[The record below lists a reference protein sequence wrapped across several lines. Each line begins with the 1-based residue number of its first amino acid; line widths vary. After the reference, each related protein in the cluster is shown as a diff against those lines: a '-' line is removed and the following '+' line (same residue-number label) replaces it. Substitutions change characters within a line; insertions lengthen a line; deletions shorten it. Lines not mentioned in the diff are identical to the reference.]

1 MISNAD
7 NFKKNRNRVI
17 ESHVRKIMRYVI
29 DCYHLILK
37 DGKKYDYATRGKIK
51 QEDFLRNGL
60 VDDYMRENINLL
72 NDSPINEYS
81 IENFINKESAESYYD
96 AKDGLMHDD
105 KIDIKIDYPYLK
117 LDLEDK
123 LTYFAIEC
131 KRIKTNTY
139 SIAYIGDTIKFSQ
152 RSYVKGRIPYEGQIG
167 FIENPKISHSSIF
180 PIINKKLK
188 SNKNLTTI
196 KDLQSEILAPNFE
209 GSYRSLHQKSNETKD
224 KFSVFHLLFDYSK
237 IVLNN
242 YD

>member
-37 DGKKYDYATRGKIK
+37 DGKKYDYTKRGKIK

-72 NDSPINEYS
+72 NNNPINEYS

-96 AKDGLMHDD
+96 ANDELLHDD
-105 KIDIKIDYPYLK
+105 KIDIKIDYPNLK
-117 LDLEDK
+117 LDLEDNMA
-123 LTYFAIEC
+123 YFAIEC
-131 KRIKTNTY
+131 KRIKTNKDFN
-139 SIAYIGDTIKFSQ
+139 AYIGDTIKISK

-167 FIENPKISHSSIF
+167 FIENPKISHSSIL
-180 PIINKKLK
+180 PLINEKLK
-188 SNKNLTTI
+188 NSKNLTTI
-196 KDLQSEILAPNFE
+196 KDLQSEILTPKFE
-209 GSYRSLHQKSNETKD
+209 GSYRSQHQKSNETKD
-224 KFSVFHLLFDYSK
+224 IFFVFHLFFDYSN
-237 IVLNN
+237 IIIN
-242 YD
+242 

>member
-96 AKDGLMHDD
+96 AKDCLMHDD

-123 LTYFAIEC
+123 LAYFAIEC
-131 KRIKTNTY
+131 KRIKTNTD

-167 FIENPKISHSSIF
+167 FIENPKISHYSIF
-180 PIINKKLK
+180 
-188 SNKNLTTI
+188 
-196 KDLQSEILAPNFE
+196 Q
-209 GSYRSLHQKSNETKD
+209 
-224 KFSVFHLLFDYSK
+224 
-237 IVLNN
+237 
-242 YD
+242 